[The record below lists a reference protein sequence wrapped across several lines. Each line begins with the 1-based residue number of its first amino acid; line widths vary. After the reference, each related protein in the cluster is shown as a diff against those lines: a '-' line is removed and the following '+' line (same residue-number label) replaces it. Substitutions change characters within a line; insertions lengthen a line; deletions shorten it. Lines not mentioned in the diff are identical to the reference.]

1 MILTELRAPAGAF
14 AEATGWTPKPE
25 GLCKGE
31 ICVPA
36 PGALSADGTL
46 DVALAAQRL
55 GMPVI
60 HDAQHGVY
68 SVGAATLSGHTL
80 ASAEAADPEL
90 QDRNGNPFRLSSLR
104 GRKVV
109 LVAWSTY

>member
-1 MILTELRAPAGAF
+1 MILSELRTTATAF

-36 PGALSADGTL
+36 PGSLAPDGTV
-46 DVALAAQRL
+46 DVSVAAQRL
-55 GMPVI
+55 GMPVV
-60 HDAQHGVY
+60 HDAQHGLY
-68 SVGAATLSGHTL
+68 AVGAATLAGHAL

-90 QDRNGNPFRLSSLR
+90 IDRNGKPFRLSSLR

>member
-1 MILTELRAPAGAF
+1 MPGLRRFSAAAFPAA
-14 AEATGWTPKPE
+14 AVRYVLEEAG
-25 GLCKGE
+25 
-31 ICVPA
+31 V
-36 PGALSADGTL
+36 ALADVDSDGTL
-46 DVALAAQRL
+46 DVGLAAQRL

-80 ASAEAADPEL
+80 SSAEAADPEL
-90 QDRNGNPFRLSSLR
+90 QDRHGNPFRLSSLR